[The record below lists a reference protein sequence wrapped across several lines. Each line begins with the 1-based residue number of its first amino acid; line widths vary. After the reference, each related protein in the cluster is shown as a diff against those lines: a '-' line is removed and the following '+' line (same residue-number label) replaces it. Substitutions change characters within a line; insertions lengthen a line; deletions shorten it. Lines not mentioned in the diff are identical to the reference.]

1 MAICWQLS
9 RPLPTL
15 KFKEKKQCKMW
26 NIYFLGIMI
35 TTKMIM
41 NLNQWQQLQNQ
52 QQQQQLQQQQ
62 LQLLLLL
69 LLQLQRV
76 NHTGKMC
83 CDAAKHS

>member
-1 MAICWQLS
+1 
-9 RPLPTL
+9 
-15 KFKEKKQCKMW
+15 MW
-26 NIYFLGIMI
+26 NIYFSGIMI

-52 QQQQQLQQQQ
+52 QQQQQQQ
-62 LQLLLLL
+62 LQLLL